1 MTLMAI
7 NGFVKINNVQL
18 FGTFWLRKTFLSL
31 KDLSNL
37 AQGQIVAIKVNVTR
51 LYSETTHKTR
61 SGEEIPRQ
69 EVTISDS
76 TDSIKLV
83 LYDQDINTL
92 AEGKSY
98 ILKNVQLHIFKDKV
112 YVNSTAEKKFDFKE
126 IETISDPIDVNV
138 GTEVKKCFQYHC

>member
-1 MTLMAI
+1 MHDI
-7 NGFVKINNVQL
+7 DGNQWFCENQQCS
-18 FGTFWLRKTFLSL
+18 TFWYSLRKTFLSL
-31 KDLSNL
+31 NDLSNL

-92 AEGKSY
+92 TEGKSY

-138 GTEVKKCFQYHC
+138 GTEVKKFFQYHC